1 MLVFSCP
8 QQVHIPFSKPIR
20 TQRSTLVRGGVA
32 GLKRVTQNHSAVTS
46 SKQLKFAED
55 NERKSLLR
63 QYKVQRLPI
72 DPNDVVNPSVNRIE
86 PANGTSAPPKMNK
99 NLNATPVHGGD
110 QYGATGSLRAINSDR
125 PDAGIDP
132 K

>member
-1 MLVFSCP
+1 MKTLVDGVQSGEAPSINLILVFSCP

-32 GLKRVTQNHSAVTS
+32 GFKRVTQNHSAVTS

-63 QYKVQRLPI
+63 
-72 DPNDVVNPSVNRIE
+72 
-86 PANGTSAPPKMNK
+86 
-99 NLNATPVHGGD
+99 
-110 QYGATGSLRAINSDR
+110 
-125 PDAGIDP
+125 
-132 K
+132 